1 MWYAG
6 APVGLPL
13 PLVAPRLRSPAAYL
27 DGVAGAARRS
37 LIARLFVGD
46 LDLGAYSSNWD
57 LSPRI
62 LPSRSCAYCYT
73 RYGLPSFVE
82 DEWHVFGVCPLYDAF
97 RSRLPFRAEQILVE
111 GHAMQGN
118 GCTVQN
124 LRALA
129 RAVLQADPNHVAEF
143 LGRALS
149 SCRRFRLQLR

>member
-1 MWYAG
+1 ML
-6 APVGLPL
+6 GLL
-13 PLVAPRLRSPAAYL
+13 WASHSLWWRLAYGRRQASL
-27 DGVAGAARRS
+27 DGVAGAAHRS

-82 DEWHVFGVCPLYDAF
+82 DEWHVFGVCPLYDGF
-97 RSRLPFRAEQILVE
+97 RSRLPFRAEQVLVE
-111 GHAMQGN
+111 GHVMQGN

-149 SCRRFRLQLR
+149 SRRRFRLQLR